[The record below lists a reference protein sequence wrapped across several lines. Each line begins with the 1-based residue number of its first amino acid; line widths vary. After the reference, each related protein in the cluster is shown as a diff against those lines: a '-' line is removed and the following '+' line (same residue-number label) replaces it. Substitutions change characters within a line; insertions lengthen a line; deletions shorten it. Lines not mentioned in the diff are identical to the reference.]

1 MIRNPIVA
9 ALSFGL
15 AFHLIAGGL
24 VVAWVARPFDG
35 AHLILAPA
43 LILAGAAILV
53 RFHVVSGRTPR

>member
-15 AFHLIAGGL
+15 AFHLVAAGL
-24 VVAWVARPFDG
+24 VVAWVATPFDG

-43 LILAGAAILV
+43 LILAGAAILA